1 MNFNLKATSR
11 IKYGTSFLF
20 LLIFSYL
27 STAQNRQ
34 SLDIRRVTV
43 TNRFIIK
50 DGKNAGEAWPV
61 YQEIFDS
68 LGRRHSEIEFKFL
81 SSYPYKYRW
90 HTFKGQSI
98 VKSEIFENEK
108 LLMIKEFIH
117 NSDHLVQ
124 QETIKMV
131 KPADTSI
138 YVIINYQYDK
148 QKKLVLIEAKTKQGT
163 RAYRSKSTFDS
174 KGTEISRAVDVKTG
188 YFPLDSIIKLKS
200 NPIYDS
206 IGRLKSNLVSTTKA
220 GNKTT
225 IYNYIYQYD
234 NRNNVV
240 AITILNNQGSQIS
253 REQRIYEESRNRI
266 AQYKYF
272 DSNDKL
278 AVWLGLRYEIYRTKG
293 RRVRELD
300 Y

>member
-1 MNFNLKATSR
+1 MNRNLKTASSL
-11 IKYGTSFLF
+11 KYVLSFLF
-20 LLIFSYL
+20 LFIFSYL
-27 STAQNRQ
+27 AVAQNRQ
-34 SLDIRRVTV
+34 PLDIRRVTV
-43 TNRFIIK
+43 TNRFVIK
-50 DGKNAGEAWPV
+50 DGKNAGETWPV

-90 HTFKGQSI
+90 HTFSGQSI
-98 VKSEIFENEK
+98 VKSEIFEYEK
-108 LLMIKEFIH
+108 LLMIKEFTY
-117 NSDHLVQ
+117 NNDNLVL

-138 YVIINYQYDK
+138 YIIINYQYDK
-148 QKKLVLIEAKTKQGT
+148 QKKPVLIEAKTKQGK
-163 RAYRSKSTFDS
+163 RAYRLKSTFDS
-174 KGTEISRAVDVKTG
+174 KGTEISRVVEVKSG
-188 YFPLDSIIKLKS
+188 YLPLDSIIKLKS

-206 IGRLKSNLVSTTKA
+206 IGRLKSNLISTTKA

-234 NRNNVV
+234 RRNNIVG
-240 AITILNNQGSQIS
+240 ITILNNQGSQIS
-253 REQRIYEESRNRI
+253 REQRFYEESRNRI

-272 DSNDKL
+272 DSNDRL
-278 AVWLGLRYEIYRTKG
+278 TIWLGLRYEIYRTKG
-293 RRVRELD
+293 HKIRELD